1 MRVCVRLTV
10 RLNHPSLARSL
21 SLAFPP
27 RLLSFSLALSLARS
41 LARSLS
47 LVRVCTHVRVC
58 SGKKQAY
65 DPLVLNIVA
74 PIVGATAFI
83 LACAWCAHSHL
94 KHTADNC
101 EQE

>member
-10 RLNHPSLARSL
+10 RLNYPSLARSL

-27 RLLSFSLALSLARS
+27 RLLSFSLAL
-41 LARSLS
+41 SLS

>member
-10 RLNHPSLARSL
+10 RLNYPSLAGSLSRTSPAPPSLFLSL
-21 SLAFPP
+21 SL
-27 RLLSFSLALSLARS
+27 SF
-41 LARSLS
+41 
-47 LVRVCTHVRVC
+47 VRVHLC
-58 SGKKQAY
+58 KKQAY

-74 PIVGATAFI
+74 PILGAGAFI

-94 KHTADNC
+94 KHTADNH